1 MLLDT
6 TGDAN
11 NNILVSIITVC
22 RSSLGDLQE
31 TLLPFSRLGAQDRRY
46 LQHIVVL
53 GKRDSSL
60 VSFAAGFASEGC
72 IVFDS
77 AQGPYAAMNLGAT
90 LAVGRYIWFL
100 NSGDIPETVLLSEV
114 IGSLFLT
121 DAKLCSFACSMVGP
135 RSTSLWVPALDDLPL
150 GTLPH
155 PSLLF
160 DRQLFWSLG
169 GFNLSLKY
177 VADRDL
183 VVRSFIAGTSI
194 QFFPVSLAR
203 YCSSFDS
210 LSSSHKAALEDI
222 KLTLSLGLRPKLS
235 SLVDFLA
242 KYLRHALSEISDI
255 IFSFGAKS

>member
-1 MLLDT
+1 MFLDT
-6 TGDAN
+6 TGDTN
-11 NNILVSIITVC
+11 NNILISIVTVC
-22 RSSLGDLQE
+22 RSSSGDLQD
-31 TLLPFSRLGAQDRRY
+31 TLLPFSYLGVQDRRY

-53 GKRDSSL
+53 GERDPSL
-60 VSFAAGFASEGC
+60 VSLASGFASEGC
-72 IVFDS
+72 IMFDT
-77 AQGPYAAMNLGAT
+77 AKGPYAAMNLGAT

-100 NSGDIPETVLLSEV
+100 NSGDIPEITLLSEV
-114 IGSLFLT
+114 IGSLRLT

-135 RSTSLWVPALDDLPL
+135 RSTSLWAPALNDLPL

-160 DRQLFWSLG
+160 DRELFWSLG

-183 VVRSFIAGTSI
+183 IVRSFIVGSSI
-194 QFFPVSLAR
+194 HFFPGSLAR

-210 LSSSHKAALEDI
+210 LSSSYKAALEDI
-222 KLTLSLGLRPKLS
+222 KLTLSLGLFPKFS

-242 KYLRHALSEISDI
+242 KYFRHIFSEISD
-255 IFSFGAKS
+255 FTSFLGAKS